1 MFFTLKTKIWL
12 TILSIVL
19 MFTFFTLIY
28 FPAQQGNFLYKNYN
42 NEVQNLANTVALG
55 VQIALDDQNYKA
67 VQTAMEYVKG
77 NPGLKFV
84 SLVQKDT
91 VWDATHT
98 KPDIKEMVFKTFPDN
113 AQPLLY
119 APANND
125 SIIIKRAPFNDKMMS
140 GEIVLGFTT
149 KEIEQSK
156 KNIRTTSLIVSA
168 FIFLIGL
175 FIGLLLSRKISKPVI
190 ALRNAARKVG
200 EGDLTQR
207 VQAYSNDEIGDLT
220 NAFNTMVIDLSK
232 TRNELRT
239 SNRSL
244 LESNAALSNTL
255 NELKATQAQ
264 LIQSEKMASLGEL
277 TAGIAHEIQNPLNF
291 VNNFSEVSIELAEE
305 LKEALQQLADTTQ
318 LHESIT
324 TIADDLIQNQQKI
337 NYHGKRADAIVK
349 GMLQHS
355 RKSTGQKELT
365 DINQLADE
373 YLRLSY
379 HGLRA
384 KDKTFNAAIQTYFDE
399 NLQKINVIPQDIGRV
414 LLNLYTNAFYAV
426 TKRKKALQSPDKSAR
441 VQPESKTYEPTV
453 TVTTKNIFTAT
464 PGADSPSV
472 TGIEIHVR
480 DNGNGISAEHV
491 SKIFQPFFT
500 TKPTGEGTGL
510 GLSLSYDIITKG
522 HGGTLTVQSQE
533 GEYAEFIITL
543 PVG

>member
-77 NPGLKFV
+77 NMGLKFV
-84 SLVQKDT
+84 SLVQIDT
-91 VWDATHT
+91 FWDATHT
-98 KPDIKEMVFKTFPDN
+98 KQSIKEMVFKTFPDN
-113 AQPLLY
+113 ARPILH
-119 APANND
+119 APAD
-125 SIIIKRAPFNDKMMS
+125 TGSIIIKRAPFTSNLMS
-140 GEIVLGFTT
+140 GDIVLGFTT
-149 KEIEQSK
+149 KAIEESK
-156 KNIRTTSLIVSA
+156 KNIRTTSLVVSA
-168 FIFLIGL
+168 FIFLVGL
-175 FIGLLLSRKISKPVI
+175 FIGLLLSRKISRPVI
-190 ALRNAARKVG
+190 ALRNAAKKVG

-207 VQAYSNDEIGDLT
+207 VHAYNNDEIGDLA
-220 NAFNTMVIDLSK
+220 NAFNTMVEELSK
-232 TRNELRT
+232 TRTALRT
-239 SNRSL
+239 SNHSL
-244 LESNAALSNTL
+244 SETNAALHNTL
-255 NELKATQAQ
+255 NELKATQNQ

-305 LKEALQQLADTTQ
+305 LKEELQHLLCNEQIP
-318 LHESIT
+318 ESIDS
-324 TIADDLIQNQQKI
+324 IVNDLVQNQQKI
-337 NYHGKRADAIVK
+337 NYHGKRADSIVK

-355 RKSTGQKELT
+355 RRSNGQKELT

-384 KDKTFNAAIQTYFDE
+384 KDKTFNATIQTHFDE
-399 NLQKINVIPQDIGRV
+399 NLPKINVIPQEVGRV
-414 LLNLYTNAFYAV
+414 LLNLFTNAFYAV
-426 TKRKKALQSPDKSAR
+426 TKKKSLQAT
-441 VQPESKTYEPTV
+441 EGNKTYEPTI
-453 TVTTKNIFTAT
+453 TVTTKRV
-464 PGADSPSV
+464 SPS
-472 TGIEIHVR
+472 GIGGVEICVR
-480 DNGNGISAEHV
+480 DNGNGIAAEHV
-491 SKIFQPFFT
+491 AKIFQPFFT

-522 HGGTLTVQSQE
+522 HGGTITVHSQE
-533 GEYAEFIITL
+533 GEYAEFVITL
-543 PVG
+543 PA